1 MRVSEFLDVLGE
13 QANNIIAE
21 LAGAAGPGKGQ
32 RKQEHSNGYA
42 NSSDIHK
49 TPPETVRA
57 GCASSSSG
65 GHRAGREPCFHGR
78 GARLHSAREITVVER
93 LQLDGHIF

>member
-32 RKQEHSNGYA
+32 RKQEHSNGNA

-49 TPPETVRA
+49 TPPETVRTR
-57 GCASSSSG
+57 CASSSSG
-65 GHRAGREPCFHGR
+65 GRRAGCEPRFHGG
-78 GARLHSAREITVVER
+78 GARLQSAGEITVVQR
-93 LQLDGHIF
+93 PQIGGR